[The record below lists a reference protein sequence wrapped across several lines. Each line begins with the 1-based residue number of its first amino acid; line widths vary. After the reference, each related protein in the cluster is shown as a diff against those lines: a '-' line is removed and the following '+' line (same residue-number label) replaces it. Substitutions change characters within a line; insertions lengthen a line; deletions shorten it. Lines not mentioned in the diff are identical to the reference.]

1 VHRPL
6 WQKMVVIGSQGPSN
20 QSAAAN
26 PEPFRDVTTDFALMK
41 QTRLL
46 AEYRIQGRRLAP
58 LTLMMVALCACSGD
72 RRAQDSAIDNIVMKY
87 HGAGKFTG
95 SVLVGRDDRVVYVR
109 SIGLADKSWRVSN
122 TAETRFQIGSLTKQ
136 FTAALI
142 LGLVQQRRID
152 LDAPLSTYLPDYR
165 AESGR
170 LVTIRNLL
178 DHSSGIPD
186 LAHRPDILEIVKRPA
201 TPAEVV
207 RNYCSG
213 QLEFEPGSRFNYCN
227 CGYLILGAIYER
239 VSGQSYLEGVQRLAS
254 RAGLHDTG
262 ISGPRDVV
270 PRLATAYV
278 VENGRLV
285 KAPYIEWS
293 VTFASGGL
301 YSSVLDLWRWRCA
314 LMDGT
319 ALDKEAKA
327 ELFAM
332 RPFGYSFGWHV
343 GRTDRDH
350 LRKFLAN
357 DYDTERPPRSANIM
371 LASHSGDLPG
381 FHSCMTIL
389 LDGSWTVILLDN
401 QDSKSL
407 PDLAAEILTAAL

>member
-1 VHRPL
+1 MDPALPQYCTQRWRL
-6 WQKMVVIGSQGPSN
+6 
-20 QSAAAN
+20 A
-26 PEPFRDVTTDFALMK
+26 TLALMMAAVSGCWS
-41 QTRLL
+41 TR
-46 AEYRIQGRRLAP
+46 
-58 LTLMMVALCACSGD
+58 M
-72 RRAQDSAIDNIVMKY
+72 AQDTVIDDIVMKY

-95 SVLVGRDDRVVYVR
+95 SVLVGHDDHLVYVR
-109 SIGLADKSWRVSN
+109 SIGLGDESWRVSN

-142 LGLVQQRRID
+142 LDLVQQRRIN
-152 LDAPLSTYLPDYR
+152 LDAPLSTYLPDYPT
-165 AESGR
+165 ESGR

-178 DHSSGIPD
+178 GHSSGIPD
-186 LAHRPDILEIVKRPA
+186 LGRRPDVLEILKRPA
-201 TPAEVV
+201 TPGEVV
-207 RNYCSG
+207 RNYCSDP
-213 QLEFEPGSRFNYCN
+213 LEFEPGSRFKYCN

-239 VSGQSYLEGVQRLAS
+239 VSGQSYSEGVQRLIS

-278 VENGRLV
+278 VENGTLL

-293 VTFASGGL
+293 VAFASGGL

-319 ALDKEAKA
+319 ALGKQAKA
-327 ELFAM
+327 ELFAI
-332 RPFGYSFGWHV
+332 RPFGYSYGWHV

-350 LRKFLAN
+350 LRKFLAS
-357 DYDTERPPRSANIM
+357 DYDTEPPSLSANIM

-381 FHSCMTIL
+381 FHSSMTIL

-401 QDSKSL
+401 HDSKSL
-407 PDLAAEILTAAL
+407 PDLAAEILSAAL